1 MILFQKDW
9 FKYGSAIAD
18 YDTNNTSW
26 VRLAGIFSSMG
37 IQNHSF
43 HLALHNPALKGIDPY
58 DSNLTM
64 EQMTMIAIECKENPW
79 YFFREVLRVPTPGAK
94 DNINIRANRENISVW
109 WLFFNHITSIV
120 IAPRQTGKSVTIFGL
135 DTYLL
140 GVAGVSLDIH
150 LLTKDD
156 DLRMKSVSN
165 IKEMLEDLPP
175 YLKLKSK
182 KDTYNTEKITIE
194 RLGNTYYTSVSQASP
209 KAANNI
215 GRGLTVACHRIDE
228 FAFIKNIEITLPAL
242 LASASAARDSA
253 AAHGAFYGNVFA
265 TTAGY
270 LSSPEGRYAYKIYK
284 EASRWDEH
292 IFDCENLEHAI
303 ETIRKN
309 SPGGNATVLCEYN
322 HRQLGFT
329 DEWLRQKIEDAMA
342 DGIKAEAEFLNIW
355 PEGNESSPISKENL
369 RILHESI
376 ISDPYTTVSKDGYI
390 TRWYISKDEIEG
402 RAHSRKLVM
411 GLDTSDAI
419 GNDDIAMCIRDA
431 VTGEVIATGIY
442 NETNLITFANWLIEW
457 VENYPNLTVIIER
470 RSSGV
475 TIIDNLL
482 TILPTKGINP
492 FRRLFNWVVHNAPE
506 NPKYQQELQ
515 YVDKYFDIDTINQ
528 YRKEFGYA
536 TSASGRASRDNL
548 YGSSFTAAIKYTSNT
563 ARDRTLVDQLS
574 SLVRKNDR
582 IDHPDGGNDD
592 IVISWMLGWFFL
604 NSGKNLQYYGLNP
617 QHVLL
622 SVSDTELEEKGGREA
637 IEYREQQTRL
647 YNDVEAVLNMAK
659 EATTSADKEQL
670 IRRAK
675 FMAKDL
681 NAQSLNTLNL
691 DAMLKNM
698 NMTARRSIVPNLG
711 F

>member
-1 MILFQKDW
+1 M
-9 FKYGSAIAD
+9 
-18 YDTNNTSW
+18 
-26 VRLAGIFSSMG
+26 
-37 IQNHSF
+37 
-43 HLALHNPALKGIDPY
+43 
-58 DSNLTM
+58 
-64 EQMTMIAIECKENPW
+64 
-79 YFFREVLRVPTPGAK
+79 
-94 DNINIRANRENISVW
+94 
-109 WLFFNHITSIV
+109 
-120 IAPRQTGKSVTIFGL
+120 
-135 DTYLL
+135 
-140 GVAGVSLDIH
+140 
-150 LLTKDD
+150 
-156 DLRMKSVSN
+156 
-165 IKEMLEDLPP
+165 
-175 YLKLKSK
+175 
-182 KDTYNTEKITIE
+182 
-194 RLGNTYYTSVSQASP
+194 
-209 KAANNI
+209 
-215 GRGLTVACHRIDE
+215 
-228 FAFIKNIEITLPAL
+228 
-242 LASASAARDSA
+242 
-253 AAHGAFYGNVFA
+253 FA

-369 RILHESI
+369 CILHESI
-376 ISDPYTTVSKDGYI
+376 ITDPYTTVSKDGYI
-390 TRWYISKDEIEG
+390 TRWYIAKDEIEG

-515 YVDKYFDIDTINQ
+515 YVDKYFDIDTINK